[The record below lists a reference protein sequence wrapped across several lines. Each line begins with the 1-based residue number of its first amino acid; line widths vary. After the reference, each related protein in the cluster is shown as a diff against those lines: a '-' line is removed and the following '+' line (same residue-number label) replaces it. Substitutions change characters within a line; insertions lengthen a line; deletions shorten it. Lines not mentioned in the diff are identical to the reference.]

1 MTWTK
6 FRLATCL
13 LVFSFIGSLVGF
25 FLVSS
30 LGSLLGR
37 QPALFAQQ
45 LSIPPAFPRPE
56 QQHHLPG
63 VDEPP
68 VVVHGDRREVVSP
81 AKLKEQADEIAK
93 LAQSVPPDVAKV
105 TGGQLPKDLVSRLK
119 QIEKLSK
126 QLRSEIAR

>member
-1 MTWTK
+1 MTWTN

-13 LVFSFIGSLVGF
+13 LVFSFTGL
-25 FLVSS
+25 FLLSS
-30 LGSLLGR
+30 LGQ
-37 QPALFAQQ
+37 QPPLFAQQ

-68 VVVHGDRREVVSP
+68 VVVHGDRRQVVSP
-81 AKLKEQADEIAK
+81 ATLKQQADEIAK

-105 TGGQLPKDLVSRLK
+105 TGGQLPKDLVARLK
-119 QIEKLSK
+119 QIERLSK
-126 QLRSEIAR
+126 QLRNEIAR